1 MIAQREQWAVLYHM
15 SKIRGN
21 IIEVDSHGQIR
32 ESIGDRLWL
41 WCDNRN
47 IVPETKMVTCIEL
60 SRKRSMINAYRNQS
74 NNNIYVYMGNFAE
87 IEKNLKEPFDIITLI
102 GVFEYAQGYIE
113 GQEPYIEFLN
123 KIRSHLSEKG
133 RIIAI
138 ENQLGLKY
146 WAGCREDHT
155 GGYFDG
161 LEDTLCKEAS
171 GHFLKKNWKKF
182 LKMSIEGRIFYPYP
196 DYKLPTAIY
205 SDYRLPKVGE
215 LSHNNQN
222 FDRTG

>member
-1 MIAQREQWAVLYHM
+1 MQEKIGNVILDDTYYPGEDLYSDGIIEDELLEIAKKYKEDELNQVIAQREQWAVLYHM

-21 IIEVDSHGQIR
+21 IIEWIPMDKSEKVL
-32 ESIGDRLWL
+32 EIGSGCGAITGTLARKA
-41 WCDNRN
+41 
-47 IVPETKMVTCIEL
+47 KMVTCIEL

-74 NNNIYVYMGNFAE
+74 NNHIYVYMGNFSE

-123 KIRSHLSEKG
+123 KIRYHLSEKG
-133 RIIAI
+133 RIIIAI
-138 ENQLGLKY
+138 ENRLGLKY

-161 LEDTLCKEAS
+161 LE
-171 GHFLKKNWKKF
+171 G
-182 LKMSIEGRIFYPYP
+182 YP
-196 DYKLPTAIY
+196 LQGGVRTF
-205 SDYRLPKVGE
+205 SDRKSVV
-215 LSHNNQN
+215 
-222 FDRTG
+222 